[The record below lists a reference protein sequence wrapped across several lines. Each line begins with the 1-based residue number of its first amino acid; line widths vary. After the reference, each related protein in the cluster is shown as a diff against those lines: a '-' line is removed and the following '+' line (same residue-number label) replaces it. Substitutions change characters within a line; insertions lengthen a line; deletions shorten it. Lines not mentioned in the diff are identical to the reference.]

1 MGDPAAEDTLL
12 NTLIR
17 CTLASGNLERVRE
30 LLDEGGHDV
39 DVADAEGNTALAFA
53 CEGGRTHAARLLLER
68 GADPNLCN
76 TSTGRTPLH
85 VACFGYAC
93 TRRAFHDFP

>member
-85 VACFGYAC
+85 VACFGYAY